1 VANQYLHSHG
11 GRYQKFTQYSRVRS
25 RFDLDSADVRIDR
38 IDSRTEDAKIEL
50 DENDGDQIKA
60 RQQRIFFQ
68 QPSGARREVMGERRA
83 SGRLPPPSVPANF
96 FSVECL
102 NKQPTTVSN
111 SRYQEKRMTF
121 EDTANSTVRTAMD
134 QGRQAADMAS
144 QAVKDGYDAAQQY
157 VKDKGMDLDLRD
169 FVRREP
175 WLAIAAAFAVGY
187 FAAQIVRRVS

>member
-1 VANQYLHSHG
+1 
-11 GRYQKFTQYSRVRS
+11 
-25 RFDLDSADVRIDR
+25 
-38 IDSRTEDAKIEL
+38 
-50 DENDGDQIKA
+50 
-60 RQQRIFFQ
+60 
-68 QPSGARREVMGERRA
+68 
-83 SGRLPPPSVPANF
+83 
-96 FSVECL
+96 
-102 NKQPTTVSN
+102 
-111 SRYQEKRMTF
+111 MTF

-134 QGRQAADMAS
+134 QGREAADVAS